1 MSLAR
6 LFDIFCDVVL
16 NLWFVFV
23 SVFADDLYNLCP
35 VSG

>member
-16 NLWFVFV
+16 NLWFV
-23 SVFADDLYNLCP
+23 SVFADDLYILCP